1 MVRVIEHP
9 RCEPAHTLVIRL
21 GGPAA
26 VSKYVQGDALTRQGD
41 KRAVML
47 SASSVSRWSM
57 PRHAGGTSGCIPLRY
72 WPALIRM
79 ARAQGIT
86 LTIADLSDRVAD
98 ALQEA
103 SWPGSP

>member
-1 MVRVIEHP
+1 MTDAP
-9 RCEPAHTLVIRL
+9 RCEPAHSLVVRL
-21 GGPAA
+21 GGPLA
-26 VSKYVQGDALTRQGD
+26 VSNFVRGDSLTAQGDRRGI
-41 KRAVML
+41 ML
-47 SASSVSRWSM
+47 SVSQVSRWST

-79 ARAQGIT
+79 ARTKGIT

>member
-1 MVRVIEHP
+1 MATEETK

-21 GGPAA
+21 GGPLA
-26 VSKYVQGDALTRQGD
+26 VSKFVQGDSLTAQGD
-41 KRAVML
+41 RRGTML
-47 SASSVSRWSM
+47 SVSQVSRWST

-79 ARAQGIT
+79 ARSQGII

-103 SWPGSP
+103 AWPGSP